1 MSISEDVAF
10 YDLMESK
17 RKASLTSQNLIDL
30 FAELEDFKVVD
41 VAEIEHYYRYR
52 LPETTSENYKKILVR
67 LAQEY
72 VHVKLGLITEKAIE
86 IDKIDK
92 FGYSIAVE
100 FNPLFWVPEDSNDVI
115 RVQIEYKEIYIKQ
128 LKRNLKSAG
137 YLIPNLDFQP
147 LQSPM
152 KDQLNP
158 SCWDALQSFRDLNVN
173 APLVDCLL
181 DLRKQIAE
189 KDKPVNNFYK
199 QDAIED
205 ELDHTITIDGVVYYS
220 AEHHK
225 PVSGEMVIGFTKPF
239 TSYEANDDR
248 RNNGLPS
255 FLRPMP
261 EITWYSSDKSCWLVP
276 CGSSYREENIKAWTK
291 LPHPERTEELF
302 DFMDRI

>member
-10 YDLMESK
+10 HDLMESK
-17 RKASLTSQNLIDL
+17 RKTSLASQNLIDL
-30 FAELEDFKVVD
+30 FAELESFKVVD
-41 VAEIEHYYRYR
+41 VTEIEHYYRYR
-52 LPETTSENYKKILVR
+52 LPETTSENYKEILVR

-72 VHVKLGLITEKAIE
+72 VHVKLGLITEKAI
-86 IDKIDK
+86 KIDK

-100 FNPLFWVPEDSNDVI
+100 FDPLFWAPDNIVEA
-115 RVQIEYKEIYIKQ
+115 QIEYKKLYIKQ

-137 YLIPNLDFQP
+137 YSVSILRPQP
-147 LQSPM
+147 SQFPM
-152 KDQLNP
+152 KEQSNP

-189 KDKPVNNFYK
+189 KDKPANNFYK

-261 EITWYSSDKSCWLVP
+261 EITWYSSDKSCWFVP

-302 DFMDRI
+302 DFMNRG

>member
-10 YDLMESK
+10 LDLMESK

-30 FAELEDFKVVD
+30 FAELESFKVVD
-41 VAEIEHYYRYR
+41 VTEIEHYYRYR
-52 LPETTSENYKKILVR
+52 LPEATSENYKEILGR

-72 VHVKLGLITEKAIE
+72 VHVKLGLITEKAI
-86 IDKIDK
+86 KIDK

-100 FNPLFWVPEDSNDVI
+100 FDPLFWAPDNIVEA
-115 RVQIEYKEIYIKQ
+115 QIEYKKLYIKQ

-137 YLIPNLDFQP
+137 YSVSILRPQP
-147 LQSPM
+147 SQFPM
-152 KDQLNP
+152 KEQSSP

-225 PVSGEMVIGFTKPF
+225 PVSGVIVIGFTKPF
-239 TSYEANDDR
+239 TSYEANDDW

-255 FLRPMP
+255 YWRPMP
-261 EITWYSSDKSCWLVP
+261 KITWYSSDKSCWFVH

-302 DFMDRI
+302 DFMNRG